1 MVHRH
6 YDLVRAAPPD
16 AVRQWAE
23 LEGKSATTRDD
34 LWRGRRGRARQFT
47 ANTALISVAAELLA
61 GALHIWWL
69 TP

>member
-1 MVHRH
+1 MFCRH
-6 YDLVRAAPPD
+6 YDIVRAAPSD
-16 AVRQWAE
+16 AVRRWAE

-34 LWRGRRGRARQFT
+34 LYRAQFT
-47 ANTALISVAAELLA
+47 SAPPLRIKAAMIVAAAEVLA